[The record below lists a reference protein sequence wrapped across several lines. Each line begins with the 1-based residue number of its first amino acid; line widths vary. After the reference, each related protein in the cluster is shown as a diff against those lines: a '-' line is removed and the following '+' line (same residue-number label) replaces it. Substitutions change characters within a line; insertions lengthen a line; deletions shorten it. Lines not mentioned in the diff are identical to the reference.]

1 LQTLLVGEDD
11 GVRGEKELESL
22 TKKYVDTVDSLLK
35 GKESE
40 LLAV

>member
-1 LQTLLVGEDD
+1 
-11 GVRGEKELESL
+11 VRGEKELESM

-40 LLAV
+40 LLEV